1 MTQTIIHRKKVT
13 DNYSII
19 HNELLRRAD
28 LSWKA
33 KGIMCYLLSLPSDW
47 IIYLDELVK
56 HASDGRDSFRSGW
69 KELQRKGYVKRYPV
83 KEKGKIIEW
92 RTEVLEV
99 AEKSVVSDETEPL
112 EEKPPLVLSQVE
124 KPCKE
129 NPTLLSTKGTK
140 DLSKQKTKETKEEAS
155 SLLSPICKKWQEC
168 YGELTSFT
176 RHQLISLSDKYG
188 EDLVMYALEETA
200 SRQIKKNYVLT
211 YMKRILTS
219 FEQAAVTTTQQAKEY
234 QVERNK
240 PKPFKEKARQ
250 QGGKTLRRE
259 TLPSWAYETLS
270 ETELSS
276 EEKQVILAELMALR
290 Q

>member
-19 HNELLRRAD
+19 HNELLRRTD

-69 KELQRKGYVKRYPV
+69 KELQEKGYVKRYPV

-92 RTEVLEV
+92 RTEVLEM
-99 AEKSVVSDETEPL
+99 AEKSQVSELKESL
-112 EEKPPLVLSQVE
+112 AEKPQQDISQVE
-124 KPCKE
+124 KSDKE
-129 NPTLLSTKGTK
+129 IPTLLSTKRTK

-155 SLLSPICKKWQEC
+155 PLLSPVCKKWQEC
-168 YGELTSFT
+168 YGELTGFT
-176 RHQLISLSDKYG
+176 RQQLVSLSDKYE
-188 EDLVMYALEETA
+188 EDLVIYALEETA
-200 SRQIKKNYVLT
+200 TRQIKKNYVLT
-211 YMKRILTS
+211 YMKKILTS
-219 FEQAAVTTTQQAKEY
+219 FEQAAVTTIDQVKQY
-234 QVERNK
+234 QKERNQLK
-240 PKPFKEKARQ
+240 TGKHKQK
-250 QGGKTLRRE
+250 GGKPLRRE
-259 TLPSWAYETLS
+259 TLPSWAYETPS
-270 ETELSS
+270 ETQLPP
-276 EEKQVILAELMALR
+276 EEKQAILAELMALR